1 MEKVIIGTVA
11 GAVMLSLGIALG
23 GGVVP
28 VGIFFLAVGC
38 VAVCGVFA
46 YALVVILEG
55 NRTTTTTTRIVEYRE
70 EIPGRQVYRVEEI
83 DLVKIPEGRIVKSTQ
98 LVNLKGNKP

>member
-55 NRTTTTTTRIVEYRE
+55 NRTTTTTRIVEYRE
-70 EIPGRQVYRVEEI
+70 EIPGRYVYRVEEI

-98 LVNLKGNKP
+98 LINLKGNKP

>member
-1 MEKVIIGTVA
+1 MEKILIGTVA

-28 VGIFFLAVGC
+28 VGIFLLAVGC
-38 VAVCGVFA
+38 VCVCGIFA

-55 NRTTTTTTRIVEYRE
+55 NRTTTTRIVEYRE
-70 EIPGRQVYRVEEI
+70 IHREVPGRQVYRVEE
-83 DLVKIPEGRIVKSTQ
+83 DNQIPEGRIIKSTQ
-98 LVNLKGNKP
+98 LVHLKGNKT